1 MHAIYHPRSVYFIN
15 SHPNQDTHRPSP
27 ESNPAWLQVVT
38 EKVDSLR
45 YGVVQVTVHDGNVVQ
60 IEKTERTRFDLS
72 RP

>member
-1 MHAIYHPRSVYFIN
+1 MNAH
-15 SHPNQDTHRPSP
+15 SHQDTPTPSP
-27 ESNPAWLQVVT
+27 ESNRTWLQVVT
-38 EKVDSLR
+38 EKVASLR